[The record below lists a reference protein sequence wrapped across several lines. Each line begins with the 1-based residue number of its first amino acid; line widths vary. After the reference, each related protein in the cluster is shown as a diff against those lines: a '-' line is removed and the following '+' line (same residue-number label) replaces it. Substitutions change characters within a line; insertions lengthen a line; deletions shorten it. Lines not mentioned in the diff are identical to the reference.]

1 MKRDEKEQK
10 IWNKK
15 VGCSI
20 KYFTFATNKEAYR
33 RTQKN
38 TISNLKRTSLPIIRS
53 YNNRNKRQEAS
64 HVVNKDLKRKPNKT
78 IK

>member
-33 RTQKN
+33 RTQKKYN
-38 TISNLKRTSLPIIRS
+38 QQPKTNLIADYQKLQQP
-53 YNNRNKRQEAS
+53 Q
-64 HVVNKDLKRKPNKT
+64 
-78 IK
+78 